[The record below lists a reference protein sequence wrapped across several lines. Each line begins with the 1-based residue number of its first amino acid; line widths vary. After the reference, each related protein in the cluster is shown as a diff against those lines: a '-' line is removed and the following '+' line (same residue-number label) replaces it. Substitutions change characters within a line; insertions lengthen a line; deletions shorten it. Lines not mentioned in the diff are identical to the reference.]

1 MQRRT
6 WYVALYLE
14 RGVLIT
20 FSFSNNYLLLSLM
33 ITTVEVWNLFPLS
46 LIITTV
52 EVWKLFPLSL
62 MITTAEIWKPFP
74 LSLMITTV
82 EVWKVFPLSLNDN
95 HSRNMKTI
103 CSLRQDNNR
112 SYYLLTDLTTKMQ
125 NFSTCRI
132 FWNISPQ
139 ILVDLHWKTFL
150 EGLTSL
156 NIFQ

>member
-1 MQRRT
+1 MKSISPFSNYNHSRSMKS
-6 WYVALYLE
+6 
-14 RGVLIT
+14 IS
-20 FSFSNNYLLLSLM
+20 SFSNYNHSRSM
-33 ITTVEVWNLFPLS
+33 KTVSSFSNDNHS
-46 LIITTV
+46 RNMKTV
-52 EVWKLFPLSL
+52 SSFS
-62 MITTAEIWKPFP
+62 
-74 LSLMITTV
+74 
-82 EVWKVFPLSLNDN
+82 NDN